1 MELYIGKQKVERDD
15 ANIIKALDLYEKILA
30 NASRV
35 GAAAFLCREGM
46 TTSTISIGKTIDLLR
61 KEAPQKYGL
70 GYNAKNMS
78 MVVETLLG
86 FYLHNLQVW
95 HPHDLANV
103 QLSEFIANETDFEV
117 GEDDGKGDGAA
128 ADDSSD
134 DNSEEPIHDEGGD
147 EGDYSGPHCN
157 VQGGMGT
164 ILAPLQSN
172 GVKEC
177 IICKKEVT
185 SLDWE
190 DETEK
195 ILVTCADGLTVE
207 ADFVVVTLPIA
218 CLKTAIGNYVPGDP
232 DSIYNDMFRPLLSK
246 EKVEAINMLQM
257 GSYKKVFLTFDDIFW
272 STDAAFIGLARSQL
286 EKPQLFG
293 ETEVGLGNFLNVDNT
308 HAKSCGEPLLEI
320 TLAGGAAQWATER
333 DSDEIKKA
341 VLNFLDESMSTNDGS
356 NFSSRC
362 TGCDISRWEED
373 KFSRGAYAGFKL
385 GTLERHAAALATPE
399 WNGRL
404 LFAGDAIISEYEGS
418 VHGALLSGRD
428 AALKV
433 LEHL

>member
-1 MELYIGKQKVERDD
+1 MFK
-15 ANIIKALDLYEKILA
+15 
-30 NASRV
+30 
-35 GAAAFLCREGM
+35 EGWAR
-46 TTSTISIGKTIDLLR
+46 S
-61 KEAPQKYGL
+61 
-70 GYNAKNMS
+70 
-78 MVVETLLG
+78 
-86 FYLHNLQVW
+86 LH
-95 HPHDLANV
+95 
-103 QLSEFIANETDFEV
+103 
-117 GEDDGKGDGAA
+117 
-128 ADDSSD
+128 
-134 DNSEEPIHDEGGD
+134 
-147 EGDYSGPHCN
+147 
-157 VQGGMGT
+157 
-164 ILAPLQSN
+164 APLQSN

-190 DETEK
+190 DETET
-195 ILVTCADGLTVE
+195 IMVTCADGLTVE
-207 ADFVVVTLPIA
+207 ADYVVVTLPIA

-293 ETEVGLGNFLNVDNT
+293 KTEVGLGNFLNVDNT
-308 HAKSCGEPLLEI
+308 HAKSCSEPLLEI

-341 VLNFLDESMSTNDGS
+341 VLDFMDESMSTNDGS
-356 NFSSRC
+356 SFSSRC
-362 TGCDISRWEED
+362 TGCEITRWEED